1 MPPGAGDNVTTM
13 LPRAES
19 GLRGLRRLCRP
30 GDQFRPA
37 ARQFGPAVVEFDI
50 VTDLNPD
57 LAEVAVEDRQCVAGS
72 GAALHGSTLERD
84 NEMSLAAG
92 PQYFPAA
99 PHKDRCVRAQFR
111 FLRIEQVGRNH
122 EIATGL
128 ACF

>member
-57 LAEVAVEDRQCVAGS
+57 LAEVAVEDRQCVSRCGL
-72 GAALHGSTLERD
+72 ALPGSTVERR
-84 NEMSLAAG
+84 NGVNVAVGSLVVALAA
-92 PQYFPAA
+92 Q
-99 PHKDRCVRAQFR
+99 
-111 FLRIEQVGRNH
+111 
-122 EIATGL
+122 
-128 ACF
+128 